1 MLCLPELELFDTMNS
16 FEIMDVKMDSR
27 MHRKTALSIKTAT
40 EKGIFVKDFT
50 D

>member
-16 FEIMDVKMDSR
+16 FEIMDAKMDSR
-27 MHRKTALSIKTAT
+27 MHRKTALTIKAAA
-40 EKGIFVKDFT
+40 ERGIFVKNLT